1 MQPALSLLSSFLTHK
16 KGKEE
21 WDRHQGAVQDSA
33 FASLPSELLAQIH
46 RRVLQ
51 AAPSLHSCL
60 ALEATCKYLRST
72 LHSNARFE
80 EVRVK
85 AGHLPATTPKGASCW
100 RWIAAHGRRTDLL
113 LLDNLVLHRSTPRLC
128 DQAGVLLA
136 RAVAVSATL
145 VDTLEPLRG
154 LLNLESVTYSGPERA
169 DGAVSVEP
177 LAGLP
182 ALEHVDLDSFAG
194 ALESLAPLGRLTSLT
209 RLYLLNHVVPSL
221 DELGSLSKL
230 RELEL
235 VGFAHVTSVAPLVC
249 LTALTSL
256 VLFGLESIS
265 TLAPLEWLSR
275 LQTLELFISSTPAVS
290 LQPLCRLT
298 ALSRLCLQGGG
309 PDTTSVYDLQPL
321 SELSGTLQELHL
333 KGCVLQNLP
342 AIGLLGTT
350 LGRLSLKDCKPE
362 QHGFRLV
369 PLFSSL
375 SGLTFL
381 SISRIT
387 SYDLHYIGRNLKR
400 LQALK
405 VKHAGKIQSLACLST
420 LTRMTSIG
428 LKSCTHISSI
438 APLTALT
445 GLQHL
450 HLRSCPQLTS
460 LSALTALQSLRKLRL
475 ECCLQ
480 LAASLPTSL
489 QLLLVVPGQNDT

>member
-1 MQPALSLLSSFLTHK
+1 MQAALSLLSSFLTHK

-21 WDRHQGAVQDSA
+21 WDSNQGAVQDSA

-46 RRVLQ
+46 GRVQQ
-51 AAPSLHSCL
+51 ADPSLHSCL

-85 AGHLPATTPKGASCW
+85 AGHRPATTPKGASCW
-100 RWIAAHGRRTDLL
+100 RWIAAHGRHTDRL
-113 LLDNLVLHRSTPRLC
+113 LLDNLALHRSSTPRLC

-154 LLNLESVTYSGPERA
+154 LLNLESVSYAGPERA

-265 TLAPLEWLSR
+265 TLTPLE
-275 LQTLELFISSTPAVS
+275 
-290 LQPLCRLT
+290 C
-298 ALSRLCLQGGG
+298 
-309 PDTTSVYDLQPL
+309 
-321 SELSGTLQELHL
+321 
-333 KGCVLQNLP
+333 
-342 AIGLLGTT
+342 
-350 LGRLSLKDCKPE
+350 
-362 QHGFRLV
+362 
-369 PLFSSL
+369 
-375 SGLTFL
+375 
-381 SISRIT
+381 
-387 SYDLHYIGRNLKR
+387 
-400 LQALK
+400 
-405 VKHAGKIQSLACLST
+405 
-420 LTRMTSIG
+420 
-428 LKSCTHISSI
+428 
-438 APLTALT
+438 
-445 GLQHL
+445 
-450 HLRSCPQLTS
+450 
-460 LSALTALQSLRKLRL
+460 
-475 ECCLQ
+475 
-480 LAASLPTSL
+480 
-489 QLLLVVPGQNDT
+489 